1 MAFELHPVTWAL
13 EMVSMGPAA
22 KESMADGLSDLL
34 LAAGGNTAVLL
45 SLSWGQPG
53 SVQAGLR
60 ELVIIQQYLV
70 FQSGQRCRDAT
81 NLEL

>member
-22 KESMADGLSDLL
+22 KESMANGLS
-34 LAAGGNTAVLL
+34 NTAVLL